1 MPTEAINMVYITTR
15 DMKEAVTIANALVNE
30 RLAACA
36 NIIDNMHSI
45 YHWNGKLQTD
55 KEAILIAKTV
65 AKRIPELINRVKRL
79 HSYECPC
86 IVCLPVTDGIP
97 EFLTWVTEQ
106 VA

>member
-1 MPTEAINMVYITTR
+1 MPAAEIKLVYITTSGL
-15 DMKEAVTIANALVNE
+15 KEATDIANVLVSE

-45 YHWNGKLQTD
+45 YQWKGELQKD
-55 KEAILIAKTV
+55 NEAVLIVKTT
-65 AKRIPELINRVKRL
+65 ATKISDLITRVKSL

-97 EFLTWVTEQ
+97 DFLTWVAEQ
-106 VA
+106 VE